1 MNFKFLTL
9 LLLILCVPS
18 AVIAEEVRVQVDWKY
33 KNFPAEMKIYEVA
46 EGKKPRMWETR
57 TVKSLKDVP
66 VGSAIEAATVSVS
79 KGSQKKFILVAKNK
93 TDQPI
98 YFFAAPH
105 GVEPVE
111 NALGFK
117 FKCLCINHAYEI
129 RPGEVW
135 YRVVILNVSRDFY
148 GNRMTVTHQLVG
160 IDQKRFNRFSIVR
173 KPRRPGF

>member
-1 MNFKFLTL
+1 
-9 LLLILCVPS
+9 
-18 AVIAEEVRVQVDWKY
+18 
-33 KNFPAEMKIYEVA
+33 MKIYEVA

-79 KGSQKKFILVAKNK
+79 KGSQKKFILVAKNE

-160 IDQKRFNRFSIVR
+160 IDQKRFSRFSIVR